1 MSKFKV
7 MIVKK
12 NGEPVGVR
20 AAEINGRVIVLSLKN
35 AATGKNWYEAM
46 EYSIPTKHEWM
57 AIDENLEAVNKALIK
72 AGGDPIE
79 EYKFYW
85 SSSEYDYGHAW
96 VFCTSYGANCGG
108 VVGYS
113 KVYTSNGSTSHV
125 VRPVLTFTLSL

>member
-46 EYSIPTKHEWM
+46 KYKIPTKHEWM
-57 AIDENLEAVNKALIK
+57 AIDENLEAVNKALFR

-79 EYKFYW
+79 KYKLYW
-85 SSSEYDYGHAW
+85 SSSEYHVIYAW
-96 VFCTSYGANCGG
+96 VFCTGDGANSGG
-108 VVGYS
+108 VDN
-113 KVYTSNGSTSHV
+113 YTKDSTDNGDTSHV
-125 VRPVLTFTLSL
+125 VRPVLASL

>member
-35 AATGKNWYEAM
+35 AATRKNWYEAM

-57 AIDENLEAVNKALIK
+57 AIDENLEAVNKALVK

-79 EYKFYW
+79 KYKYYW
-85 SSSEYDYGHAW
+85 SSSEYDRYRAW
-96 VFCTSYGANCGG
+96 NFCTHNGASQGG
-108 VVGYS
+108 VDWNLKGLNDNDY
-113 KVYTSNGSTSHV
+113 V
-125 VRPVLTFTLSL
+125 VRPVLASF

>member
-12 NGEPVGVR
+12 NGKPVGVR

-79 EYKFYW
+79 KYKFYW
-85 SSSEYDYGHAW
+85 SSSEYDYNYAW
-96 VFCTSYGANCGG
+96 VFCTDTGASQGG
-108 VVGYS
+108 VDSSNKGN
-113 KVYTSNGSTSHV
+113 YTSSYV
-125 VRPVLTFTLSL
+125 VRPVLAF

>member
-12 NGEPVGVR
+12 DGKPVGVR

-46 EYSIPTKHEWM
+46 KYKIPTKHEWM
-57 AIDENLEAVNKALIK
+57 AIDENLEAVNKALVK

-79 EYKFYW
+79 EYKYYW
-85 SSSEYDYGHAW
+85 SSSEYSNNGAW
-96 VFCTSYGANCGG
+96 YFCTDSNLGAKQGG
-108 VVGYS
+108 VGYDY
-113 KVYTSNGSTSHV
+113 KDDTVKLV
-125 VRPVLTFTLSL
+125 VRPVLAFY

>member
-12 NGEPVGVR
+12 DGKPVGVR

-46 EYSIPTKHEWM
+46 NYKIPTKHEWI
-57 AIDENLEAVNKALIK
+57 AIDENLEAANKALVR

-79 EYKFYW
+79 GYKSYW
-85 SSSEYDYGHAW
+85 SSSEYSSNGAW
-96 VFCTSYGANCGG
+96 YFCTSNGASQGG
-108 VVGYS
+108 VDWYY
-113 KVYTSNGSTSHV
+113 KDYNGNYYV
-125 VRPVLTFTLSL
+125 VRPVLASL

>member
-12 NGEPVGVR
+12 DGKPVGVR

-46 EYSIPTKHEWM
+46 KYNIPTKHEWI
-57 AIDENLEAVNKALIK
+57 AIDENLEAANKALVR

-79 EYKFYW
+79 GYKSYW
-85 SSSEYDYGHAW
+85 SSSEYDDGNAW
-96 VFCTSYGANCGG
+96 NFCTDEGASQGG
-108 VVGYS
+108 VGLNDKGDSSSY
-113 KVYTSNGSTSHV
+113 YV
-125 VRPVLTFTLSL
+125 VRPVLASL

>member
-12 NGEPVGVR
+12 DGKPVGVR

-46 EYSIPTKHEWM
+46 EYKIPTKHEWM
-57 AIDENLEAVNKALIK
+57 AIDENLEAVNKALVK

-79 EYKFYW
+79 EYKLYW
-85 SSSEYDYGHAW
+85 SSSESSGNYAW
-96 VFCTSYGANCGG
+96 VFCTGTGASQGG
-108 VVGYS
+108 VDYHNKGNY
-113 KVYTSNGSTSHV
+113 GV
-125 VRPVLTFTLSL
+125 VRPVLASL

>member
-12 NGEPVGVR
+12 NGKPVGVR

-46 EYSIPTKHEWM
+46 EYKIPTKNEWM
-57 AIDENLEAVNKALIK
+57 AIDENLEAVNKALVE

-85 SSSEYDYGHAW
+85 SSSGYNNLGAW
-96 VFCTSYGANCGG
+96 VFCTGTGASQGG
-108 VVGYS
+108 VYGDPKTY
-113 KVYTSNGSTSHV
+113 YDSNSV
-125 VRPVLTFTLSL
+125 VRPVLAF

>member
-12 NGEPVGVR
+12 NGKPVGVR

-57 AIDENLEAVNKALIK
+57 AIDENLEAVNKDLIK

-79 EYKFYW
+79 KYKFYW
-85 SSSEYDYGHAW
+85 SSSEYSSSYAW
-96 VFCTSYGANCGG
+96 HFCTNLGASRGG
-108 VVGYS
+108 VDWYNKAGHDSRY
-113 KVYTSNGSTSHV
+113 V
-125 VRPVLTFTLSL
+125 VRPVLAF

>member
-12 NGEPVGVR
+12 DGKPVGVR

-46 EYSIPTKHEWM
+46 KYNIPTKYEWM
-57 AIDENLEAVNKALIK
+57 AIDENLEAVNKALVK

-79 EYKFYW
+79 KYKYYW
-85 SSSEYDYGHAW
+85 SSSEYNGYDAW
-96 VFCTSYGANCGG
+96 VFCTLIGADWGG
-108 VVGYS
+108 VNDYNKGSSSNYS
-113 KVYTSNGSTSHV
+113 V
-125 VRPVLTFTLSL
+125 VRPVLAF

>member
-12 NGEPVGVR
+12 DGKPVGVR
-20 AAEINGRVIVLSLKN
+20 AAQINGRVIVLSLKN

-57 AIDENLEAVNKALIK
+57 AINENLEAVNKALIK

-85 SSSEYDYGHAW
+85 SSSEYSSNYAW
-96 VFCTSYGANCGG
+96 YFCTNGGASQGG
-108 VVGYS
+108 VYWTN
-113 KVYTSNGSTSHV
+113 KDANLNYTV
-125 VRPVLTFTLSL
+125 VRPVLAF

>member
-85 SSSEYDYGHAW
+85 SSSEYTSSYAW
-96 VFCTSYGANCGG
+96 AFCTHGSYGLSFT
-108 VVGYS
+108 S
-113 KVYTSNGSTSHV
+113 KDYINSIYV

>member
-12 NGEPVGVR
+12 DGKPVGVR
-20 AAEINGRVIVLSLKN
+20 AAQINGRVIVLSLKN

-57 AIDENLEAVNKALIK
+57 AINENLEAVNKALIK

-85 SSSEYDYGHAW
+85 SSSEFSSNTAW
-96 VFCTSYGANCGG
+96 TFCTRNGASRGG
-108 VVGYS
+108 VYWYVKGNL
-113 KVYTSNGSTSHV
+113 SNTV
-125 VRPVLTFTLSL
+125 VRPVLAF

>member
-12 NGEPVGVR
+12 DGKPVGVR

-46 EYSIPTKHEWM
+46 NYKIPTKHEWI
-57 AIDENLEAVNKALIK
+57 AIDENLEAANKALVR

-79 EYKFYW
+79 GYKSYW
-85 SSSEYDYGHAW
+85 SSSEDSNLAAW
-96 VFCTSYGANCGG
+96 LFCTDLGASRGG
-108 VVGYS
+108 VYYYYKHNLG
-113 KVYTSNGSTSHV
+113 SNFV
-125 VRPVLTFTLSL
+125 VRPVLASL

>member
-35 AATGKNWYEAM
+35 AATGKNWHEAM

-57 AIDENLEAVNKALIK
+57 AIDENLEAVNKALVK
-72 AGGDPIE
+72 AGGDPIK

-85 SSSEYDYGHAW
+85 SSSEYS
-96 VFCTSYGANCGG
+96 CYGAWCFCAASSLGAKQGG
-108 VVGYS
+108 VYG
-113 KVYTSNGSTSHV
+113 NGKDRTRKHV
-125 VRPVLTFTLSL
+125 VRTVLAF

>member
-85 SSSEYDYGHAW
+85 SSSEYGRNYAW
-96 VFCTSYGANCGG
+96 VFCTYDGAHSGG
-108 VVGYS
+108 VDYYGKDYP
-113 KVYTSNGSTSHV
+113 YGGSTSHV

>member
-57 AIDENLEAVNKALIK
+57 AIDENLEAVNKALVR

-79 EYKFYW
+79 KYKLYW
-85 SSSEYDYGHAW
+85 SSSEYSGYYAW
-96 VFCTSYGANCGG
+96 VFCTDGGASQGG
-108 VVGYS
+108 VSYYNKTV
-113 KVYTSNGSTSHV
+113 SNV
-125 VRPVLTFTLSL
+125 VRPVLASL